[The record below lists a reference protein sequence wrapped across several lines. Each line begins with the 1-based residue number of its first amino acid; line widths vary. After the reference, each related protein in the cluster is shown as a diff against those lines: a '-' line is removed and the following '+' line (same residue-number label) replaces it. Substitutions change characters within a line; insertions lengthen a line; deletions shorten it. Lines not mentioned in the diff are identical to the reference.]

1 MATDILPS
9 TGRRSAVEDNKRTA
23 AEAIDAF
30 GRAAKLVVRAF
41 DERLGDRG
49 VSTPRSKLLAEIE
62 RLQPVRSADVA
73 RAVGITQATASTLV
87 DALVREGLVVRAP
100 DENDRRAVRL
110 STTPVGR
117 RQAREWR
124 SDYTAAA
131 HDLLACLSDDE
142 TRQLTTLLNKLG
154 DHLA

>member
-1 MATDILPS
+1 M
-9 TGRRSAVEDNKRTA
+9 EDDKRAA

-30 GRAAKLVVRAF
+30 GRAAKSVVRAF

-62 RLQPVRSADVA
+62 RLQPVRSAEVA

-87 DALVREGLVVRAP
+87 DALVREGLVIRAP

-110 STTPVGR
+110 TTTEEGG

-124 SDYTAAA
+124 TDYTAAA
-131 HDLLACLSDDE
+131 HELLACLTHDE
-142 TRQLTTLLNKLG
+142 KKQLAGLLTKLG
-154 DHLA
+154 DSLA

>member
-1 MATDILPS
+1 MDDEAQ
-9 TGRRSAVEDNKRTA
+9 A
-23 AEAIDAF
+23 AAALVDAF

-73 RAVGITQATASTLV
+73 RAIGITQATASTLV
-87 DALVREGLVVRAP
+87 DALVREGLVARAP
-100 DENDRRAVRL
+100 DETDRRAVRL
-110 STTPVGR
+110 TTTETGG

-124 SDYTAAA
+124 ADYTAAA
-131 HDLLACLSDDE
+131 YELLAGFTPAE
-142 TRQLTTLLNKLG
+142 KQQLTDLLNKVG
-154 DHLA
+154 DALA

>member
-1 MATDILPS
+1 M
-9 TGRRSAVEDNKRTA
+9 EDDKRTA
-23 AEAIDAF
+23 AEAVDAF

-87 DALVREGLVVRAP
+87 DALVREGLVMRAP

-110 STTPVGR
+110 STTDAGR
-117 RQAREWR
+117 RQARDWR
-124 SDYTAAA
+124 ADYTAAA
-131 HDLLACLSDDE
+131 HEMLACLSHGE
-142 TRQLTTLLNKLG
+142 KKQLTELLTRLG